1 LPIAVI
7 QHPFG
12 IRSREEVRAMAEKCV
27 TEVARLMNEGAV
39 K

>member
-27 TEVARLMNEGAV
+27 TEVARLMNESAPT
-39 K
+39 